1 MMAFS
6 REIALSIVSCTS
18 YQTRVCTWYRLVN
31 PAAKS
36 FLCSQTLRM
45 RAEVTPT
52 YNVPL
57 RLGIHRARVLGSG
70 LRRNDGVDASEVDL
84 LAKGCLAY
92 RLGLRLQEVVALKL
106 RTPAVPV
113 IPVKAGI
120 HDTVGPAS
128 FQYTGLRRCDGKYSS
143 YADSGN

>member
-6 REIALSIVSCTS
+6 REIALSYRIVH
-18 YQTRVCTWYRLVN
+18 LVPDQGVHLVPFGKPCGQIILMLPD
-31 PAAKS
+31 PADEGRGHSHVQCAVAPT
-36 FLCSQTLRM
+36 CQ
-45 RAEVTPT
+45 EVYTGH
-52 YNVPL
+52 V
-57 RLGIHRARVLGSG
+57 
-70 LRRNDGVDASEVDL
+70 RRNDGVDASEVDL